1 MYIKLNKTTVKKL
14 NPENMRLD
22 KKLSISFVAIIILFI
37 IPVFVSLLKFSET
50 IKFLKEINN
59 ITIPQIYTASTVSM
73 NLKEIEK
80 NLYASTLTDNTTKK
94 TKYISYSND
103 LYEKTV
109 VSLNELRSASSESS
123 SHVDKILE
131 LFLKEAEIRNE
142 IMNSKYK
149 SDASR
154 IIFNSYEPIVNE
166 INLNLN
172 MLTDNINRALQ
183 EKTIERD
190 RTVGFS
196 ITLSVFTY
204 LATVVLALFISK
216 TITSSITK
224 PLTQIENLAMA
235 LAEGRLDYKITY
247 ESGNEIGGLAKL
259 LKKSTASLAK
269 YIHEIDAVMKQLSDG
284 NLIINT
290 AGQFKGDFRKI
301 GASIE
306 ASADMLAK
314 TMKNINQLSSEV
326 SSCSNKILLSST
338 DISNGADEQ
347 SISVEIAYAAIK
359 NISSYIST
367 NTESTYDAENRLL
380 GIDSEIACCS
390 RKMNEM
396 VDAMSEISAK
406 SKEIEKIIKI
416 IDNITLQTNIL
427 ALNAAVEAAHAGS
440 SGKGLSVI
448 ADEVRSL
455 AETSSESA
463 KNISA
468 LIEDSINAVF
478 KGKEIADETSLS
490 LSKVSLGTN
499 DVYTRVKEI
508 SSISGEQLA
517 AIENIKSVIGHISNV
532 VSINS
537 SASKQL
543 YADSHEMS
551 SGAQELHNMVSK
563 FVF

>member
-1 MYIKLNKTTVKKL
+1 MYIKLNKATIEKL

-22 KKLSISFVAIIILFI
+22 KKLSISFAVIIILFI

-50 IKFLKEINN
+50 VKFLKEINN
-59 ITIPQIYTASTVSM
+59 ITIPQIYTASTVST

-94 TKYISYSND
+94 TEYLSYSNN
-103 LYEKTV
+103 LYENTV
-109 VSLNELRSASSESS
+109 ISLNELKSASSENSS
-123 SHVDKILE
+123 NVDTILE

-142 IMNSKYK
+142 IMNSRYK

-154 IIFNSYEPIVNE
+154 IIFNSYEPIVNK

-172 MLTDNINRALQ
+172 MLTDNINGTLQ
-183 EKTIERD
+183 EKIIERD
-190 RTVGFS
+190 RTAGFS
-196 ITLSVFTY
+196 IVLSAFTY
-204 LATVVLALFISK
+204 LATVVIALFISK
-216 TITSSITK
+216 TITVSITK
-224 PLTQIENLAMA
+224 PLTEIENLAMA
-235 LAEGRLDYKITY
+235 LTEGRLDYKITY
-247 ESGNEIGGLAKL
+247 ESGNEIGRLAEL
-259 LKKSTASLAK
+259 LKKSTASLAE
-269 YIHEIDAVMKQLSDG
+269 YINEIDAVMKQLSEG

-290 AGQFKGDFRKI
+290 VQFKGDFMKI

-314 TMKNINQLSSEV
+314 TMENINQLSSEV
-326 SSCSNKILLSST
+326 SSCSNKVLLNST

-347 SISVEIAYAAIK
+347 SISVETAYAAIK
-359 NISSYIST
+359 DISTYIRT

-380 GIDSEIACCS
+380 GIDSEIACCN

-455 AETSSESA
+455 AEISSESA
-463 KNISA
+463 KNISV

-490 LSKVSLGTN
+490 LSRVGSDTN
-499 DVYTRVKEI
+499 DVYKKVKGI

-517 AIENIKSVIGHISNV
+517 AIENIKSVVGHISNV

-543 YADSHEMS
+543 SADSHEMS

>member
-1 MYIKLNKTTVKKL
+1 MYIKLNKVTVEKL

-22 KKLSISFVAIIILFI
+22 KKLSISFAVIIILFI

-50 IKFLKEINN
+50 VKFLKEINN
-59 ITIPQIYTASTVSM
+59 ITIPQIYTASTVST

-94 TKYISYSND
+94 TEYLSYSNN
-103 LYEKTV
+103 LYENTV
-109 VSLNELRSASSESS
+109 INLNELKSASSESS
-123 SHVDKILE
+123 SNVDTILE
-131 LFLKEAEIRNE
+131 LFLKEAEIRHE
-142 IMNSKYK
+142 IMNSRYK

-154 IIFNSYEPIVNE
+154 IIFNSYEPIVNK

-172 MLTDNINRALQ
+172 MLTDNINGTLQ
-183 EKTIERD
+183 EKIIERD
-190 RTVGFS
+190 RTAGFS
-196 ITLSVFTY
+196 IVLSAFTY
-204 LATVVLALFISK
+204 FATVVLALFISK
-216 TITSSITK
+216 TITVSITK
-224 PLTQIENLAMA
+224 PLTEIENLAMA

-247 ESGNEIGGLAKL
+247 ESGNEIGRLAEL
-259 LKKSTASLAK
+259 LKKSTASLAE
-269 YIHEIDAVMKQLSDG
+269 YINEIDAVMKQLSNG

-290 AGQFKGDFRKI
+290 VQFKGDFRKI

-314 TMKNINQLSSEV
+314 TMENINQLSSEV
-326 SSCSNKILLSST
+326 SSCSNKVLLNST
-338 DISNGADEQ
+338 DISNGSDEQ
-347 SISVEIAYAAIK
+347 SISVETAYAAIK
-359 NISSYIST
+359 DILTYIRT
-367 NTESTYDAENRLL
+367 NTESTYDAENHLL
-380 GIDSEIACCS
+380 GIDSEIACCN

-406 SKEIEKIIKI
+406 SKEIEKIIMI

-448 ADEVRSL
+448 ADEVKSL
-455 AETSSESA
+455 AEISSESA
-463 KNISA
+463 KNISV

-490 LSKVSLGTN
+490 LSRVGSDTN
-499 DVYTRVKEI
+499 DVYKKVKEI

-517 AIENIKSVIGHISNV
+517 AIENIKSVVGHISNV

-543 YADSHEMS
+543 SANSHEMS

>member
-1 MYIKLNKTTVKKL
+1 MYIKLNKAKVEKL

-22 KKLSISFVAIIILFI
+22 KKLSISFAVIIILFI

-50 IKFLKEINN
+50 VKFLKEINN
-59 ITIPQIYTASTVSM
+59 ITIPQIYTASTVST

-94 TKYISYSND
+94 TEYLSYSNN
-103 LYEKTV
+103 LYENTV
-109 VSLNELRSASSESS
+109 ISLNELKSASSESS
-123 SHVDKILE
+123 SNVDTILE
-131 LFLKEAEIRNE
+131 LFLKEAEIRHE
-142 IMNSKYK
+142 IMNSRYK

-154 IIFNSYEPIVNE
+154 IIFNSYEPIVNK

-172 MLTDNINRALQ
+172 MLTDNINGTLQ
-183 EKTIERD
+183 EKIIERD
-190 RTVGFS
+190 RTAGFS
-196 ITLSVFTY
+196 IVLSAFTY

-216 TITSSITK
+216 TITVSITK
-224 PLTQIENLAMA
+224 PLTEIENLAMA

-247 ESGNEIGGLAKL
+247 ESGNEIGRLAEL
-259 LKKSTASLAK
+259 LKKSTASLAE
-269 YIHEIDAVMKQLSDG
+269 YINEIDAVMKQLSNG

-290 AGQFKGDFRKI
+290 VQFKGDFRKI

-314 TMKNINQLSSEV
+314 TMENINQLSSEV
-326 SSCSNKILLSST
+326 SSCSNKVLLNST

-347 SISVEIAYAAIK
+347 SISVETAYAAIK
-359 NISSYIST
+359 DILTYIRT

-380 GIDSEIACCS
+380 GIDSEIACCN

-448 ADEVRSL
+448 ADEVKSL
-455 AETSSESA
+455 AEISSESA
-463 KNISA
+463 KNISV

-490 LSKVSLGTN
+490 LSRVGSDTN
-499 DVYTRVKEI
+499 DVYKKVKEI

-517 AIENIKSVIGHISNV
+517 AIENIKSVVGHISNV

-543 YADSHEMS
+543 SANSHEMS

>member
-1 MYIKLNKTTVKKL
+1 MYIKLNKTTMKKL

-22 KKLSISFVAIIILFI
+22 KKLSISFAVIILLFI

-50 IKFLKEINN
+50 VKFLKEINN
-59 ITIPQIYTASTVSM
+59 ITIPQIYTASTVST

-94 TKYISYSND
+94 AEYISYSNN
-103 LYEKTV
+103 LYENTV
-109 VSLNELRSASSESS
+109 INLNELRSASSENS
-123 SHVDKILE
+123 SHVDTILE

-166 INLNLN
+166 INLNIN
-172 MLTDNINRALQ
+172 MFTDNINNALR

-190 RTVGFS
+190 RTAGFS
-196 ITLSVFTY
+196 IVLSAFTY

-216 TITSSITK
+216 TITISITK
-224 PLTQIENLAMA
+224 PLTEIENLAMA

-247 ESGNEIGGLAKL
+247 VSGNEIGRLAEL

-269 YIHEIDAVMKQLSDG
+269 YINEIDAAMKQLSDG

-290 AGQFKGDFRKI
+290 GGQFKGDFWKI

-306 ASADMLAK
+306 TSADMLAK
-314 TMKNINQLSSEV
+314 TMESINQLSFEV

-347 SISVEIAYAAIK
+347 SISVETAYAAIK

-380 GIDSEIACCS
+380 GIDNEIACCS

-463 KNISA
+463 KNISV

-490 LSKVSLGTN
+490 LSRVGSDTN
-499 DVYTRVKEI
+499 DVYKKVKEI
-508 SSISGEQLA
+508 SSISGEQLV

-543 YADSHEMS
+543 SADSHEMS

>member
-1 MYIKLNKTTVKKL
+1 MYIKLNKAKVEKL

-22 KKLSISFVAIIILFI
+22 KKLSISFAVIIILFI

-50 IKFLKEINN
+50 VKFLKEINN
-59 ITIPQIYTASTVSM
+59 ITIPQIYTASTVST

-94 TKYISYSND
+94 TEYLSYSNN
-103 LYEKTV
+103 LYENTV
-109 VSLNELRSASSESS
+109 ISLNELKSASSESS
-123 SHVDKILE
+123 SNVDTILE
-131 LFLKEAEIRNE
+131 LFLKEAEIRHE
-142 IMNSKYK
+142 IMNSRYK

-154 IIFNSYEPIVNE
+154 IIFNSYEPIVNK

-172 MLTDNINRALQ
+172 MLTDNINGTLQ
-183 EKTIERD
+183 EKIIERD
-190 RTVGFS
+190 RTAGFS
-196 ITLSVFTY
+196 IVLSAFTY

-216 TITSSITK
+216 TITVSITK
-224 PLTQIENLAMA
+224 PLTEIENLAMA

-247 ESGNEIGGLAKL
+247 ESGNEIGRLAEL
-259 LKKSTASLAK
+259 LKKSTASLAE
-269 YIHEIDAVMKQLSDG
+269 YINEIDAIMKQLSNG

-290 AGQFKGDFRKI
+290 VQFKGDFRKI

-314 TMKNINQLSSEV
+314 TMENINQLSSEV
-326 SSCSNKILLSST
+326 SSCSNKVLLNST

-347 SISVEIAYAAIK
+347 SISVETAYAAIK
-359 NISSYIST
+359 DILTYIRT

-380 GIDSEIACCS
+380 GIDSEIACCN

-448 ADEVRSL
+448 ADEVKSL
-455 AETSSESA
+455 AEISSESA
-463 KNISA
+463 KNISV

-490 LSKVSLGTN
+490 LSRVGSDTN
-499 DVYTRVKEI
+499 DVYKKVKEI

-517 AIENIKSVIGHISNV
+517 AIENIKSVVGHISNV

-543 YADSHEMS
+543 SANSHEMS

>member
-1 MYIKLNKTTVKKL
+1 MYIKLNKAKVEKL

-22 KKLSISFVAIIILFI
+22 KKLSISFAVIIILFI

-50 IKFLKEINN
+50 VKFLKEINN
-59 ITIPQIYTASTVSM
+59 ITIPQIYTASTVST

-94 TKYISYSND
+94 TEYLSYSNN
-103 LYEKTV
+103 LYENTV
-109 VSLNELRSASSESS
+109 ISLNELKSASSESS
-123 SHVDKILE
+123 SNVDTILE
-131 LFLKEAEIRNE
+131 LFLKEAEIRHE
-142 IMNSKYK
+142 IMNSRYK

-154 IIFNSYEPIVNE
+154 IIFNSYEPIVNK

-172 MLTDNINRALQ
+172 MLTDNINGTLQ
-183 EKTIERD
+183 EKIIERD
-190 RTVGFS
+190 RTAGFS
-196 ITLSVFTY
+196 IVLSAFTY

-216 TITSSITK
+216 TITVSITK
-224 PLTQIENLAMA
+224 PLTEIENLAMA

-247 ESGNEIGGLAKL
+247 ESGNEIGRLAEL
-259 LKKSTASLAK
+259 LKKSTASLAE
-269 YIHEIDAVMKQLSDG
+269 YINEIDAVMKQLSNG

-290 AGQFKGDFRKI
+290 VQFKGDFRKI

-314 TMKNINQLSSEV
+314 TMENINQLSSEV
-326 SSCSNKILLSST
+326 SSCSNKVLLNST

-347 SISVEIAYAAIK
+347 SISVETAYAAIK
-359 NISSYIST
+359 DILTYIRT

-380 GIDSEIACCS
+380 DIDSEIACCN

-448 ADEVRSL
+448 ADEVKSL
-455 AETSSESA
+455 AEISSESA
-463 KNISA
+463 KNISV

-490 LSKVSLGTN
+490 LSRVGSDTN
-499 DVYTRVKEI
+499 DVYKKVKEI

-517 AIENIKSVIGHISNV
+517 AIENIKSVVGHISNV

-543 YADSHEMS
+543 SANSHEMS

>member
-1 MYIKLNKTTVKKL
+1 MYIKLNKVTVEKL

-22 KKLSISFVAIIILFI
+22 KKLSISFAVIIILFI

-50 IKFLKEINN
+50 VKFLKEINN
-59 ITIPQIYTASTVSM
+59 ITIPQIYTASTVST

-94 TKYISYSND
+94 TEYLSYSNN
-103 LYEKTV
+103 LYENTV
-109 VSLNELRSASSESS
+109 ISLNELKSASSESS
-123 SHVDKILE
+123 SNVDTILE
-131 LFLKEAEIRNE
+131 LFLKEAEIRHE
-142 IMNSKYK
+142 IMNSRYK

-154 IIFNSYEPIVNE
+154 IIFNSYEPIVNK

-172 MLTDNINRALQ
+172 MLTDNINGTLQ
-183 EKTIERD
+183 EKIIERD
-190 RTVGFS
+190 STAGFS
-196 ITLSVFTY
+196 IVLSAFTY
-204 LATVVLALFISK
+204 FATVVLALFISK
-216 TITSSITK
+216 TITVSITK
-224 PLTQIENLAMA
+224 PLTEIENLAMA

-247 ESGNEIGGLAKL
+247 ESGNEIGRLAEL
-259 LKKSTASLAK
+259 LKKSTASLAE
-269 YIHEIDAVMKQLSDG
+269 YINEIDAVMKQLSNG

-290 AGQFKGDFRKI
+290 VQFKGDFRKI

-314 TMKNINQLSSEV
+314 TMENINQLSSEV
-326 SSCSNKILLSST
+326 SSCSNKVLLNST
-338 DISNGADEQ
+338 DISNGSDEQ
-347 SISVEIAYAAIK
+347 SISVETAYAAIK
-359 NISSYIST
+359 DILTYIRT
-367 NTESTYDAENRLL
+367 NTESTYDAENHLL
-380 GIDSEIACCS
+380 GIDSEIACCN

-406 SKEIEKIIKI
+406 SKEIEKIIMI

-448 ADEVRSL
+448 ADEVKSL
-455 AETSSESA
+455 AEISSESA
-463 KNISA
+463 KNISV

-490 LSKVSLGTN
+490 LSRVGSDTN
-499 DVYTRVKEI
+499 DVYKKVKEI

-517 AIENIKSVIGHISNV
+517 AIENIKSVVGHISNV

-543 YADSHEMS
+543 SANSHEMS